1 MITFQSYKA
10 LFPNAP
16 EVYIEYLNSAMARSG
31 VSNVNRRATFLS
43 LTSVHTNLFYS
54 FDKGALPTNPN
65 MLHLYNARLSMD
77 ITPEMAK
84 DPKYAILLASC
95 LWEDSMGN
103 DLCDKGLS
111 SLLTK
116 DILGTTYIDQV
127 RKERERVKYVVSKQF

>member
-43 LTSVHTNLFYS
+43 LISVHTNLFSS

-65 MLHLYNARLSMD
+65 MLYLYNARLSMD
-77 ITPEMAK
+77 VTPEMAK

-116 DILGTTYIDQV
+116 DILGATYIDQV